1 MTNPIDPIS
10 YNAGIEAA
18 AKALREHE
26 MKGRITVPW
35 DRVPKSQK
43 AKWLEKASIVAAALH
58 RTEPQTAPALIP
70 NDQETVDYVLRY
82 GPRCRDC
89 ADENGVCPSSGLPC
103 GNGGKAVRHVIA
115 ALNYG
120 LKHGFLRPDEPAAPA
135 NAERLALDDGA
146 LLNRLKTEAQLAKNG
161 GHPILERSFNLAID
175 EIKKLREAAK
185 GQLVVVNVAIA
196 ERQRAERNRDM
207 WKGQCERQAKELT
220 ALRAGGWREDMQS

>member
-1 MTNPIDPIS
+1 MTNTIDPIS

-18 AKALREHE
+18 KKHIQAMFEGPLITKGVKAYIH
-26 MKGRITVPW
+26 
-35 DRVPKSQK
+35 D
-43 AKWLEKASIVAAALH
+43 ALCSLQ
-58 RTEPQTAPALIP
+58 RPEPQTAPDTSEVPTRYKPGDIVVRDGIVRRFIEAEIEGEKWEILGTLAP
-70 NDQETVDYVLRY
+70 YV
-82 GPRCRDC
+82 
-89 ADENGVCPSSGLPC
+89 
-103 GNGGKAVRHVIA
+103 H
-115 ALNYG
+115 
-120 LKHGFLRPDEPAAPA
+120 PDHAAPA
-135 NAERLALDDGA
+135 ADAERLALDDGA

-207 WKGQCERQAKELT
+207 WKGQCERQAEKLT